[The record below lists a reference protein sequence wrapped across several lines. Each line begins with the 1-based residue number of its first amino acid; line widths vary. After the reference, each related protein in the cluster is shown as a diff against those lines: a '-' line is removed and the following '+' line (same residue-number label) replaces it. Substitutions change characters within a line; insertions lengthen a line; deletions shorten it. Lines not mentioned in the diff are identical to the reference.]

1 MITIN
6 SKSRFT
12 AALTLIT
19 KIKYY
24 FYFPMRLPKLLILLM
39 KRWGIV
45 VLGSVQNHL
54 LPFNI
59 IKDKEGILALGWDE
73 VREQLGD
80 RLGDELGDRLGDRLG
95 APVINVVC
103 LLNVLL

>member
-24 FYFPMRLPKLLILLM
+24 FYFSMLLPKLLILLM

-45 VLGSVQNHL
+45 VLGSVQNDL
-54 LPFNI
+54 LPL
-59 IKDKEGILALGWDE
+59 EWDE
-73 VREQLGD
+73 VRE
-80 RLGDELGDRLGDRLG
+80 RLGDRLGDRL
-95 APVINVVC
+95 VIGGVVDW
-103 LLNVLL
+103 VIG